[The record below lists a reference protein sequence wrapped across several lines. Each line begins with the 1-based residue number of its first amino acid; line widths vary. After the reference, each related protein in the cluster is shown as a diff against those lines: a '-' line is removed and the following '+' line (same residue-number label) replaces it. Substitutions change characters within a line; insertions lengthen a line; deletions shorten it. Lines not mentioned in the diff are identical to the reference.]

1 MEYLMDVKTALLN
14 RKSTRAFLNR
24 DVSIDKIN
32 EIIEQS
38 KTAPSGVNTQPWQVA
53 VLSGESKENLCNKFE
68 KAFRSGQKGAMD
80 YKYYPV
86 EWKSEY
92 KERRKECG
100 LLLYST
106 LEIGREDKERQINQW
121 AMNYQA
127 FNAPVILLFFI
138 DKTMEKGSFMDYGMF
153 IQSIML
159 SAIEHGL
166 ATCPQAALGEYPDIV
181 RSELPEYK
189 DKLVLCGLALGYED
203 KEHIVNSYRT
213 TRESIDSFVNYYD

>member
-1 MEYLMDVKTALLN
+1 MESMMDVKTALLN
-14 RKSTRAFLNR
+14 RKSTRAFL
-24 DVSIDKIN
+24 DKKVSIDVIN

-53 VLSGESKENLCNKFE
+53 VLTGESKNNLCNKFE
-68 KAFRSGQKGAMD
+68 EGFRAGDKGSMD
-80 YKYYPV
+80 YNYYPV
-86 EWKSEY
+86 EWKNEY
-92 KERRKECG
+92 KDRRKECG

-106 LEIGREDKERQINQW
+106 LEIEREDKERQIDQW
-121 AMNYQA
+121 ALNYQA

-138 DKTMEKGSFMDYGMF
+138 DKSMEKGSFMDYGMF

-159 SAIEHGL
+159 SAVEHGL

-181 RSELPEYK
+181 RQELPEFK

-203 KEHIVNSYRT
+203 KDHVINSYRT
-213 TRESIDSFVNYYD
+213 SRASLNTFVNYY

>member
-1 MEYLMDVKTALLN
+1 MDVKTALLN

-32 EIIEQS
+32 AIIEQS

-138 DKTMEKGSFMDYGMF
+138 DKAMEKGSFMDYGMF

-213 TRESIDSFVNYYD
+213 TRETLDSFVNYYD

>member
-1 MEYLMDVKTALLN
+1 MDVKTALLN

-24 DVSIDKIN
+24 EVSIDKIN

-38 KTAPSGVNTQPWQVA
+38 KTAPSGVNTQPWKVA

-68 KAFRSGQKGAMD
+68 KAFRSGQKGSMD

-159 SAIEHGL
+159 SAIEQGL

>member
-1 MEYLMDVKTALLN
+1 MDVKTALLN

-38 KTAPSGVNTQPWQVA
+38 KTAPSGVNTQPWRVA

>member
-1 MEYLMDVKTALLN
+1 MHIIP
-14 RKSTRAFLNR
+14 
-24 DVSIDKIN
+24 IDKIN

-106 LEIGREDKERQINQW
+106 LEIGREDKERQIITEQI
-121 AMNYQA
+121 
-127 FNAPVILLFFI
+127 VII
-138 DKTMEKGSFMDYGMF
+138 T
-153 IQSIML
+153 
-159 SAIEHGL
+159 
-166 ATCPQAALGEYPDIV
+166 
-181 RSELPEYK
+181 
-189 DKLVLCGLALGYED
+189 
-203 KEHIVNSYRT
+203 
-213 TRESIDSFVNYYD
+213 